1 MVGGRKRYN
10 RTCLG
15 YNYGMTTKITSIIIW
30 ATIIISFLIGIYL
43 YPQLPDEMASHW
55 NTKGEVDSYMDKF
68 AGVFVFPIF
77 LIFVYII
84 FTVIPRIDP
93 LKKNIEKFRKYYN
106 QLILLVILFF
116 LYIYGIS
123 LLWNLGVKFS
133 MNGVLT
139 PAFAILI
146 FYIGVIL
153 KHTERNWFIG
163 IRTPWTI
170 SSETVWKKTN
180 NLGGDIFQVIGM
192 VTAMGSFFIDQMMT
206 LMVSPIILS
215 VMFLFIYSYLQ
226 YRKEEK

>member
-1 MVGGRKRYN
+1 
-10 RTCLG
+10 
-15 YNYGMTTKITSIIIW
+15 
-30 ATIIISFLIGIYL
+30 
-43 YPQLPDEMASHW
+43 
-55 NTKGEVDSYMDKF
+55 
-68 AGVFVFPIF
+68 
-77 LIFVYII
+77 
-84 FTVIPRIDP
+84 
-93 LKKNIEKFRKYYN
+93 
-106 QLILLVILFF
+106 
-116 LYIYGIS
+116 
-123 LLWNLGVKFS
+123 